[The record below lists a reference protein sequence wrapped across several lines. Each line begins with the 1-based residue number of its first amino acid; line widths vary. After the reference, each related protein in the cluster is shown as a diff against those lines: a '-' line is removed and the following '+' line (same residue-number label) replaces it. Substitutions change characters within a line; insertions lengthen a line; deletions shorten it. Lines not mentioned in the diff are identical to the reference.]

1 VNSFA
6 VLNALAGFFLYPSR
20 FLQQHF
26 SATKP
31 AFALSTARLFA
42 DRRKAAVTPQRKK
55 SKLWEPTPVRP
66 PLKRKES

>member
-1 VNSFA
+1 M
-6 VLNALAGFFLYPSR
+6 NALAGFFLYPSR
-20 FLQQHF
+20 FLQQHHY

-55 SKLWEPTPVRP
+55 SKLWAPTPVRP
-66 PLKRKES
+66 PLKRKEN